1 MAYQQTKPEDAAV
14 LIVCNHHTKN
24 CEFPAL
30 LKKLSF
36 TNVRCKEYHN
46 NLITELHD
54 LQPDLVIL
62 HDIESGQDNILSL
75 TEIRKHFFQEELA
88 IILHSVN
95 DGSRA
100 KAWEQKISDYIDPC
114 VKELELKSRLIFHL
128 HNIQQIKRLKNFES
142 VMQNDIENALILQQS
157 LMPKKLTLNEIEK
170 KFQISV
176 NFLFKPCQYL
186 SGDLW
191 GIVPLDDHRFGIWL
205 CDFVSK
211 GLHAALSTFRIH
223 TLIKDQVNTKFQPS
237 LLLQTLNNKLKK
249 LLNVGN
255 FATFLYG
262 VVDTHNNTFTY
273 AAAGSTSPIFYNKKT
288 KQIILADSAGLPLG
302 IENNI
307 IYAERTINFEK
318 DTSLLLY
325 SDLLWECLDDLGF
338 SFDDDDIKHFFD
350 TLDGMAV
357 IPYVAK
363 KLDEKNEKLALSD
376 DLTLIE
382 ITF

>member
-14 LIVCNHHTKN
+14 LIVCHHHAKQ
-24 CEFPAL
+24 CELHTL
-30 LKKLSF
+30 LKKISF
-36 TNVRCKEYHN
+36 TNVQYIKYHK

-54 LQPDLVIL
+54 LKPDLVIL
-62 HDIESGQDNILSL
+62 HDREFEQYNIVLL
-75 TEIRKHFFQEELA
+75 TEIRNHFSQEELA

-95 DGSRA
+95 DASRV
-100 KAWEQKISDYIDPC
+100 KAWKHKISDYVTPYVHPD
-114 VKELELKSRLIFHL
+114 ELKSRLLFHL
-128 HNIQQIKRLKNFES
+128 QNIQQSKRLKNFES
-142 VMQNDIENALILQQS
+142 IMQNDIKNALILQQS
-157 LMPKKLTLNEIEK
+157 LMPQKITRNEINEK
-170 KFQISV
+170 YKINV

-223 TLIKDQVNTKFQPS
+223 TLIKDQVKTKFKPS
-237 LLLQTLNNKLKK
+237 LLLQNLNNKLKK

-288 KQIILADSAGLPLG
+288 KQLILADSAGLPLG

-307 IYAERTINFEK
+307 TYAERTINFEK

-325 SDLLWECLDDLGF
+325 SDLLWECLGDLGF
-338 SFDDDDIKHFFD
+338 SFDDDDIHHFFD
-350 TLDGMAV
+350 TLDGKPV

-363 KLDEKNEKLALSD
+363 RLDEKNEKLALSD

-382 ITF
+382 ISF